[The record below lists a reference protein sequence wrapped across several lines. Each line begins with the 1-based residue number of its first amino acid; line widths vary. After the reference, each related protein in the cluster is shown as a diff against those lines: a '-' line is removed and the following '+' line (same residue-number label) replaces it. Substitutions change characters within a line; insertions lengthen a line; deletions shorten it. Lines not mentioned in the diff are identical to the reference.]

1 MEPQGA
7 EIVTEKLMETV
18 KHVLYRKSVTEQER
32 REEKKKHTTTTTK
45 RKDNFWC
52 RKHAVCMCFM
62 SMHLFM
68 DLSTQYINTQMQ
80 LHIR

>member
-32 REEKKKHTTTTTK
+32 REEKKKAY
-45 RKDNFWC
+45 DNNN
-52 RKHAVCMCFM
+52 KKKG
-62 SMHLFM
+62 
-68 DLSTQYINTQMQ
+68 
-80 LHIR
+80 